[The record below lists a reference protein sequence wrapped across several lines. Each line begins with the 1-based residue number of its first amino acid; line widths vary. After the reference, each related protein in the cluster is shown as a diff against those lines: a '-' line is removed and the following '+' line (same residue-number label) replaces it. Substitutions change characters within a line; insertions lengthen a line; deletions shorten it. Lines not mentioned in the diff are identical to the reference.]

1 MGDRAGT
8 SAREKSA
15 ENVAPKSDY
24 RKERQNERERERRK
38 QKEEEKSM
46 KQEHKTVDQ
55 EEVAR
60 PRN

>member
-24 RKERQNERERERRK
+24 RKERQNERERE
-38 QKEEEKSM
+38 EEETKRRG
-46 KQEHKTVDQ
+46 KEYETGT
-55 EEVAR
+55 
-60 PRN
+60 